1 MFVAKCKSIA
11 ALAEIGGN
19 MLLASR
25 IWVSIIGLLS
35 ILTVLPHWFRVE
47 GLVDERG
54 VQALGAIGRAN
65 VRADMGGMFLAIGIL
80 ALIASYKRSTSW
92 LLATIVVPASALV
105 GRFVSIGL
113 DGYVQRVLEPI
124 IVEVA
129 VLALLATAYRVW
141 KKVPEGL

>member
-1 MFVAKCKSIA
+1 
-11 ALAEIGGN
+11 

-54 VQALGAIGRAN
+54 VQALGLIGRAN

-92 LLATIVVPASALV
+92 LLATIIVVASALL

-113 DGYVQRVLEPI
+113 DGYEQRVLEPI
-124 IVEVA
+124 VVEVI
-129 VLALLATAYRVW
+129 VLTLLAVAYRLW
-141 KKVPEGL
+141 KKMPEGL

>member
-11 ALAEIGGN
+11 VLAKIGGN
-19 MLLASR
+19 MLLVSR

-35 ILTVLPHWFRVE
+35 ILTVLPHWFRLE

-54 VQALGAIGRAN
+54 VQALGVVGRAN

-92 LLATIVVPASALV
+92 LLATIVVPASALL

-113 DGYVQRVLEPI
+113 DGSEQRVMEPI

-129 VLALLATAYRVW
+129 VLALLATAYRLW
-141 KKVPEGL
+141 RKEPEGL